1 MPELPEV
8 EAVRRRLER
17 AMRGTTIARVL
28 LRRSNLRRP
37 FPEGFA
43 SRLERQAIR
52 SLRRRGKYLLLDLSS
67 GDVLLIHLGAS
78 SEPVMVSGTT
88 ISPLALRRRASSWTL
103 STPAATRS
111 AATIARPRRSTDRSK
126 PIRPLRTK
134 RK

>member
-28 LRRSNLRRP
+28 LRRANLRRP

-43 SRLERQAIR
+43 SRLEGQTIR

-67 GDVLLIHLGAS
+67 GDVLLIHLG
-78 SEPVMVSGTT
+78 MSGSFR
-88 ISPLALRRRASSWTL
+88 IDEDEL
-103 STPAATRS
+103 SQRS
-111 AATIARPRRSTDRSK
+111 RPRRLPALERFGRHLQRSET
-126 PIRPLRTK
+126 IRPDGRHPGG
-134 RK
+134 RGR